1 MDSIFNR
8 REFLKKCRDISL
20 LVCGSI
26 ACSREIAEGFI
37 QLAKEPL
44 KLVFIQGQNCLGCTI
59 SLTYGNEYQFN
70 DFIQRIATLQVHPA
84 LSFNQGTAFMQQIQ
98 KAKQQGG
105 YILVIEGSIPI
116 GIKEAC
122 YLGGQPLADVLPDYA
137 IAADTII
144 CSGTCACHGGIP
156 ASGSNDLNSVSATE
170 FLQKSGISTP
180 LLNIPGCPVH
190 PDHLIGS
197 AAYITATGQLPPVK
211 NGGPAEYFGE
221 TIHNYCGRFQ
231 HFTQDHYLT
240 DYIAESSYCLLK

>member
-1 MDSIFNR
+1 MLTTALCCPAESYAVLTPASPVRFTEAYETGMDSIFNR

-137 IAADTII
+137 IAAETII
-144 CSGTCACHGGIP
+144 CSGSCACHGKWEQCP
-156 ASGSNDLNSVSATE
+156 QFSFSH
-170 FLQKSGISTP
+170 GISAEKRHF
-180 LLNIPGCPVH
+180 H
-190 PDHLIGS
+190 PPAQHSRLPS
-197 AAYITATGQLPPVK
+197 APRPFDRLRCLYYRDRSVAAGK
-211 NGGPAEYFGE
+211 KWGPRRILWGN
-221 TIHNYCGRFQ
+221 HP
-231 HFTQDHYLT
+231 
-240 DYIAESSYCLLK
+240 